1 MLDEVREELTDIGV
15 TGITVSEVKGFG
27 RQKGHTEIYRG
38 AEYVVDFLPKVKM
51 EIIVATDNLERVIN
65 TIVRVAKTGKIG
77 DGKIFVTEAL
87 QVIRIRTG
95 EIGDEAI

>member
-1 MLDEVREELTDIGV
+1 
-15 TGITVSEVKGFG
+15 
-27 RQKGHTEIYRG
+27 
-38 AEYVVDFLPKVKM
+38 M